1 MQFNGDD
8 HRNQTIQEQ
17 LAGVRG
23 AQRRRF
29 FAVRCSG
36 LLGAA
41 PPAVGCVARGLPI
54 IGAFDNPRPAGIN
67 DLIPDC
73 DRTNSL
79 ALSRNLE
86 PNVTQYLV

>member
-1 MQFNGDD
+1 MRDD
-8 HRNQTIQEQ
+8 
-17 LAGVRG
+17 V
-23 AQRRRF
+23 RRRGTGDST
-29 FAVRCSG
+29 AICYRRVEGKSG
-36 LLGAA
+36 TIHRPFRNGWQ
-41 PPAVGCVARGLPI
+41 VHESARGLPI

>member
-1 MQFNGDD
+1 M
-8 HRNQTIQEQ
+8 I
-17 LAGVRG
+17 
-23 AQRRRF
+23 
-29 FAVRCSG
+29 
-36 LLGAA
+36 
-41 PPAVGCVARGLPI
+41 AVGFGLSEFRKAKANPREVLRSRQITRGLPI

>member
-1 MQFNGDD
+1 MLNPKCNGI
-8 HRNQTIQEQ
+8 HMTIIEIRPFRKGWQVHE
-17 LAGVRG
+17 
-23 AQRRRF
+23 
-29 FAVRCSG
+29 S
-36 LLGAA
+36 
-41 PPAVGCVARGLPI
+41 ARGLPI

-67 DLIPDC
+67 DLILDC